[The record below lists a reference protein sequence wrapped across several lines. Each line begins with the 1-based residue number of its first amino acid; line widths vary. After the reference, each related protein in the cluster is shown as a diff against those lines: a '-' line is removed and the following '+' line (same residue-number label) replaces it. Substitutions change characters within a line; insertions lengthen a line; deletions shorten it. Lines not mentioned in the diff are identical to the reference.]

1 MEQAGRTGIEV
12 AQGGVRQAAMDLAAG
27 VLEKVRGINEENAV
41 KSIKKLLEEKPL
53 VRQKQ

>member
-1 MEQAGRTGIEV
+1 
-12 AQGGVRQAAMDLAAG
+12 MDLAAG